1 MVKVMGERRAATYH
15 IRRLSRALASLRAS
29 TPYTQEEIGE
39 RIGISFQTLS
49 RIETGQLP
57 SLLQLHALLDIYGIL
72 GDDFAPYDEMRA
84 LATKHY
90 WWHGLGRK
98 DVVYLSMEYEASR
111 IRDFQAVH
119 LPVLLQTDDYLQ
131 NLLETN
137 TLAPSADRLAM
148 ELEAHQHRR
157 KRLDGHPVTAHFL
170 IYEPVLTTCLS
181 VSQLAHLLRR
191 SEQQH
196 ITIQIVPRQQRP
208 VGILHNSFTTL
219 SFPDKDEPDLVYT
232 TTTIGPRHTQDAQDV
247 ATVNR
252 TFRLL
257 EKQAMTSADSILY
270 IKKLMTGAIARS
282 RASDL

>member
-1 MVKVMGERRAATYH
+1 MGERRAATYH
-15 IRRLSRALASLRAS
+15 IRRLSRTLASLRAT
-29 TPYTQEEIGE
+29 TPYTQEEIGD

-57 SLLQLHALLDIYGIL
+57 SMLQLHALLDIYGIL
-72 GDDFAPYDEMRA
+72 SADFGPYDEMRA
-84 LATKHY
+84 QAVQHY
-90 WWHGLGRK
+90 WWHGLGRT
-98 DVVYLSMEYEASR
+98 DVIYLSMEYEASR

-137 TLAPSADRLAM
+137 TLAPSAERLAR

-170 IYEPVLTTCLS
+170 VYEPVLHTCLS
-181 VSQLAHLLRR
+181 VAQLAHLLRR

-196 ITIQIVPRQQRP
+196 VTIQIVPRQQRP
-208 VGILHNSFTTL
+208 VGILHDSFTTL
-219 SFPDKDEPDLVYT
+219 SFPDKDEPDLVYS
-232 TTTIGPRHTQDAQDV
+232 TTTIGPQHTQDPQAV
-247 ATVNR
+247 ATANR

-257 EKQAMTSADSILY
+257 EKQAMTRDDSILY
-270 IKKLMTGAIARS
+270 LKKLMSGAIARS
-282 RASDL
+282 HASDL

>member
-1 MVKVMGERRAATYH
+1 MGERRAATYH

-84 LATKHY
+84 LALKHY
-90 WWHGLGRK
+90 WWYGLGRK

-119 LPVLLQTDDYLQ
+119 LPVLQTDDYLQ

-137 TLAPSADRLAM
+137 TLAPSADRLAK

-170 IYEPVLTTCLS
+170 VYEPVLNTCLS

-191 SEQQH
+191 AEQQH

-208 VGILHNSFTTL
+208 VGILHDSFTTL

-232 TTTIGPRHTQDAQDV
+232 TTTIGSRYTQDSQAV

-257 EKQAMTSADSILY
+257 EKQAMSSSDSILY
-270 IKKLMTGAIARS
+270 IKKLMTSAIARS